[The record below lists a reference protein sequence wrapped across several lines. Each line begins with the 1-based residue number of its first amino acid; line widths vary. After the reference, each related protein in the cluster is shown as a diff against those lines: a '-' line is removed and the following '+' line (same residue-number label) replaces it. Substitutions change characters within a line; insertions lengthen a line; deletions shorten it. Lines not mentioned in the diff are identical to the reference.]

1 MAPLLAAG
9 CCEGGTVKI
18 AVAGGT
24 GAVGRHVTGL
34 VRDYGHEP
42 VILSRSTGFDLL
54 TGVGLPAALEGVD
67 GVIDVVNT
75 TAVSGTASKKFFGTV
90 TETLLDA
97 ETDAGVRHHVA
108 LSIVNA
114 TTVSAG
120 YYAGKSLQEEK
131 VVRGRVPWTLLR
143 ATQFHEFAAQTLGR
157 GSRGALAVVPVMRT
171 QPVAAREVAERLLR
185 LVLGSARGRVPDLAG
200 PGEELLIDM
209 VREYARATRSH
220 TRVLQIRLP
229 GRMGSA
235 MRGGALLPSRTAER
249 GTQTFR
255 EWLDTEVR
263 ARPTG

>member
-1 MAPLLAAG
+1 M
-9 CCEGGTVKI
+9 TVI

-24 GAVGRHVTGL
+24 GTIGAPLVARIRELGHEARVLSRRAGIDLATGTGL
-34 VRDYGHEP
+34 
-42 VILSRSTGFDLL
+42 DLR
-54 TGVGLPAALEGVD
+54 GVD
-67 GVIDVVNT
+67 AVIDAIGVDTISAKRAVDFFST
-75 TAVSGTASKKFFGTV
+75 TSGA
-90 TETLLDA
+90 LLRA
-97 ETDAGVRHHVA
+97 GADAGVRHHVA
-108 LSIVNA
+108 LSIVGTDA
-114 TTVSAG
+114 APHG
-120 YYAGKSLQEEK
+120 YYAGKAAQERI
-131 VVRGRVPWTLLR
+131 VRSGPVPWTIAR